1 MSQGP
6 LAFPSVKNTCMTVY
20 GDSIEKACD
29 RVRFSI
35 HVEQLR
41 MSNAK
46 DAASALD
53 VGTTHVVSGVEI
65 EVLGAS

>member
-1 MSQGP
+1 
-6 LAFPSVKNTCMTVY
+6 MTVY